1 MRTLFLGLVAFFSIA
16 GAAFADPVGNYKISG
31 TNPGNNSPYGGT
43 VAVTRTGDTYRVI
56 WTIGGTRYEG
66 TGIGNKDF
74 LAVSYRAG
82 NETGLALYGASGNA
96 WRGIW
101 AYANGRQLGSEIW
114 EPQ

>member
-1 MRTLFLGLVAFFSIA
+1 MRTLALGLMAFLSFVS
-16 GAAFADPVGNYKISG
+16 AALADPVGRYTIAG
-31 TNPGNNSPYGGT
+31 TNPGDNSRYTGS

-56 WTIGGTRYEG
+56 WVIGGQQYEG

-74 LAVSYRAG
+74 LAVSYRSG
-82 NETGLALYGASGNA
+82 NQTGLALYSASGNS

-101 AYANGRQLGSEIW
+101 AYANGRQLGSETW